1 MLHPVAEIGA
11 FVSVKENKES
21 EPIANR
27 KRVRII
33 LVWCGKQDLNSMV
46 SFNDAIYCAI
56 HSAKNTIYGIF
67 VQFCTVQYSPVASCK
82 GYFEG

>member
-33 LVWCGKQDLNSMV
+33 LVWCGKQDLNSM
-46 SFNDAIYCAI
+46 SFSN
-56 HSAKNTIYGIF
+56 HTIYRVI
-67 VQFCTVQYSPVASCK
+67 
-82 GYFEG
+82 